1 MKLHNFSSGPAILP
15 QSVMEEAAK
24 AVIDW
29 DGMGLSILEISHR
42 SKPFVAVMDEAQ
54 QLTKELLNIGDDY
67 SVLFLTGGA
76 SSQFYMTAMNLLGD
90 TETAAY
96 IDTGNWS
103 AKAIK
108 EAKVFGN
115 VVEVA
120 SSKAGKYVHIPKEFT
135 LPNDTK
141 YLHIT
146 TNNTVQGTQFHQ
158 IPEVNVPIV
167 ADMSSDIFS
176 RTIDIEKYGLIY
188 AGAQKNMGPAG
199 TTMVIVRNDFVSKI
213 NRQIPTMLNYQTH
226 IDKGSMFNTPPVFPV
241 FVSLLTLRWLKA
253 QGGVE
258 AIQKINEAKAKLVY
272 DEIDVNPC
280 FRGRV
285 ETADRSLMNVTFFA
299 QTPELETAFFEVAKA
314 ANISGVGGYRT
325 IGGFRASIYNA
336 MSMASVEHLVKTMR
350 DFAKE
355 NA

>member
-1 MKLHNFSSGPAILP
+1 
-15 QSVMEEAAK
+15 
-24 AVIDW
+24 
-29 DGMGLSILEISHR
+29 
-42 SKPFVAVMDEAQ
+42 
-54 QLTKELLNIGDDY
+54 
-67 SVLFLTGGA
+67 
-76 SSQFYMTAMNLLGD
+76 
-90 TETAAY
+90 
-96 IDTGNWS
+96 
-103 AKAIK
+103 
-108 EAKVFGN
+108 
-115 VVEVA
+115 
-120 SSKAGKYVHIPKEFT
+120 
-135 LPNDTK
+135 
-141 YLHIT
+141 
-146 TNNTVQGTQFHQ
+146 
-158 IPEVNVPIV
+158 
-167 ADMSSDIFS
+167 
-176 RTIDIEKYGLIY
+176 
-188 AGAQKNMGPAG
+188 
-199 TTMVIVRNDFVSKI
+199 
-213 NRQIPTMLNYQTH
+213 MLNYQTH